1 MKRFIGE
8 IQKRLMIFGL
18 SNNYIYS
25 IFGVLVSIFSM
36 YINIIP
42 DNILGDGNKVEL
54 LVISFSTFMIAYK
67 FYVETQELDER
78 NNEFFEVDV
87 CNYKADVRKK
97 VILPYIYRE
106 SGYSIQEFNNERF
119 VMSDE
124 VNNLIH
130 SDKFSLNLDYSGK
143 FLLSKE
149 IKLIAPFALNK
160 AFKSRSTI
168 YNSQLIR
175 LADEIYL
182 NRDNKIRVQKTD
194 YFQGLCTNEMVYNKL
209 KSILNIYDPFVF
221 KGEDL
226 LLDENGELIQLCE
239 SLCSNYLGGSTVAVT
254 NDNYI
259 IINSQSSRSAANSG
273 RLAPSGSGSTDFRDL
288 KKLVKNK
295 KKSEQTFQELVK
307 ITMERE
313 LREECGLLH
322 KNVKMKS
329 KVIGFARLLE
339 RGGKPDFF
347 GITYIDIKHHKIKE
361 SLKEYFEIGNYRIM
375 PIHFNSYKEIPDIL
389 FDIIHQDNNKI
400 SIQIY
405 IIAVI
410 LKYFYDNGDD
420 LFMDLETSSYE
431 G

>member
-25 IFGVLVSIFSM
+25 IFGVLVSLFSM

-54 LVISFSTFMIAYK
+54 LVIVFSTFMIAYK

-78 NNEFFEVDV
+78 NNEFFELDG
-87 CNYKADVRKK
+87 CSYKADVLKK
-97 VILPYIYRE
+97 VILPYIYRDN
-106 SGYSIQEFNNERF
+106 GYSIQEFNKEKF
-119 VMSDE
+119 IMSDE
-124 VNNLIH
+124 VNNLIY
-130 SDKFSLNLDYSGK
+130 SDKFSLKLDYSGK

-149 IKLIAPFALNK
+149 VRLIAPFALNR
-160 AFKSRSTI
+160 AFKSKRTI

-182 NRDNKIRVQKTD
+182 EHDNKIRIQKTD
-194 YFQGLCTNEMVYNKL
+194 YFQGLCTNEMVYSKL
-209 KSILNIYDPFVF
+209 KSVLNIYDPFVF

-226 LLDENGELIQLCE
+226 MLDENGELIQLCE
-239 SLCSNYLGGSTVAVT
+239 SLCSNYLGGSTLAVT
-254 NDNYI
+254 SDNYI
-259 IINSQSSRSAANSG
+259 IINSQSNRSAANSG

-288 KKLVKNK
+288 KKLIKS
-295 KKSEQTFQELVK
+295 KSEQTFQELVK

-347 GITYIDIKHHKIKE
+347 GITYIDIKHDKIKE

-375 PIHFNSYKEIPDIL
+375 AIPFNSYSEIPSIL
-389 FDIIHQDNNKI
+389 FELINQDKNKI

-405 IIAVI
+405 IIAEI
-410 LKYFYDNGDD
+410 LKYFYDNGKD
-420 LFMDLETSSYE
+420 LYLELETC
-431 G
+431 

>member
-25 IFGVLVSIFSM
+25 ILGVVVGIFSM

-42 DNILGDGNKVEL
+42 ENMQGNANTIEI
-54 LVISFSTFMIAYK
+54 LVIAFSIFSIAYK

-78 NNEFFEVDV
+78 NNEFFEIDV
-87 CNYKADVRKK
+87 NNYKSSVRDKI
-97 VILPYIYRE
+97 ILPYVYRAN
-106 SGYSIQEFNNERF
+106 GYSIQEFNNERF

-124 VNNLIH
+124 VNNLIY
-130 SDKFSLNLDYSGK
+130 SNKFSLNLHYSGK
-143 FLLSKE
+143 FILSKE
-149 IKLIAPFALNK
+149 IKSIAPFALNK
-160 AFKSRSTI
+160 AFKAKSTL

-182 NRDNKIRVQKTD
+182 DHDNKIRVQKTD
-194 YFQGLCTNEMVYNKL
+194 YFQGVCTNEMVYTKL
-209 KSILNIYDPFVF
+209 KSVINIYDPFVF

-239 SLCSNYLGGSTVAVT
+239 SLCSNYLGGSTLAIT

-259 IINSQSSRSAANSG
+259 IINSQSAKSDANRD

-288 KKLVKNK
+288 KKLIRKKNE
-295 KKSEQTFQELVK
+295 SDQTFQELVK

-313 LREECGLLH
+313 LREECGLLF

-347 GITYIDIKHHKIKE
+347 GITYLNIKHDKIKK
-361 SLKEYFEIGNYRIM
+361 SLKEYFEIGNYEIL
-375 PIHFNSYKEIPDIL
+375 PIPFNSYREIPDLL
-389 FDIIHQDNNKI
+389 FDLINQDKNKI
-400 SIQIY
+400 SIQIH

-410 LKYFYDNGDD
+410 LKYFYDNGYD
-420 LFMDLETSSYE
+420 LFSDIEF
-431 G
+431 